1 MPPSPLHTRWEYLT
15 IYLKVIRLRY
25 VPVEEARKK
34 LGALL
39 RQARAGET
47 VVLGRRG
54 ADQAVLLSSEEYE
67 RLRRV
72 EEDAAR
78 ARLEAALTAIT
89 ADVRRARLAPRVV
102 EEAVRAARRR

>member
-1 MPPSPLHTRWEYLT
+1 M
-15 IYLKVIRLRY
+15 RY

-39 RQARAGET
+39 REAQAGET
-47 VVLGRRG
+47 VLLGRRG
-54 ADQAVLLSSEEYE
+54 TDQAVLLSAEEYE

-78 ARLEAALTAIT
+78 ARLEAALTAIA